1 MRRRAAFVILALTAW
16 TLGSALGA
24 IAPGSSEASGDPP
37 IMLSAAHAG
46 YTPDLTGDRPISI
59 LAIGSGAR
67 PYQGPE
73 RGLADSIHLIEID
86 PRNRHAVIIGI
97 PRDSWVSIPGYGMNK
112 INASM
117 AIGGPPLLVRTVE
130 QMSGIHIQYFALT
143 SFWGLTSMIDQIGG
157 LTIRVPFP
165 MHDSFSRADFH
176 PGVQR
181 LRGAEVLAFSRDRH
195 SLRSGDFGRSEDGG
209 RVLIAALT
217 QFRNGVREGPDRAA
231 PVGLGGDAQP
241 LDGPAA
247 HERPAAR
254 VPLHPDPAEQRPERR
269 TARRRRLRE
278 RHVDRSALPFGQGDL
293 PRREPFGDRPREP
306 PPSIADRGAVGARA
320 ARNMD
325 MSDR

>member
-16 TLGSALGA
+16 TLGSG
-24 IAPGSSEASGDPP
+24 PRGDRARLERSIGGPP

-46 YTPDLTGDRPISI
+46 YTPDLTGNRPISI

-86 PRNRHAVIIGI
+86 PKNRHAVIIGI
-97 PRDSWVSIPGYGMNK
+97 PRDSYVSIPGYGMNK

-117 AIGGPPLLVRTVE
+117 AIGGPQLLVRTVE
-130 QMSGIHIQYFALT
+130 LLSGIHIQYFALT

-217 QFRNGVREGPDRAA
+217 QFRTEFEKDPTALLRWVSAGMRSLSTDLPLTNVLRLAFMCARI
-231 PVGLGGDAQP
+231 PVGNVQNIVLPGGVGSANGMSIVRLSTSARAIFRDAS
-241 LDGPAA
+241 
-247 HERPAAR
+247 
-254 VPLHPDPAEQRPERR
+254 
-269 TARRRRLRE
+269 
-278 RHVDRSALPFGQGDL
+278 RSAIVRGSH
-293 PRREPFGDRPREP
+293 RPRSP
-306 PPSIADRGAVGARA
+306 TAGQ
-320 ARNMD
+320 
-325 MSDR
+325 

>member
-1 MRRRAAFVILALTAW
+1 MRGRAAFVILALTAW

-24 IAPGSSEASGDPP
+24 IALGSSDASAAPP

-46 YTPDLTGDRPISI
+46 YTPDLTGNRPISI

-67 PYQGPE
+67 PYQAPE

-86 PRNRHAVIIGI
+86 PNNRHAVIIGI
-97 PRDSWVSIPGYGMNK
+97 PRDSWVSIPGYGANK

-117 AIGGPPLLVRTVE
+117 TIGGPPLLVKTVE

-181 LRGAEVLAFSRDRH
+181 LRGAEVLAFTRDRH

-217 QFRNGVREGPDRAA
+217 QFRTEFEKDPTALLRWVSAGMRSLSTDLPLTNVLRLAFLCARIPPRNVQNVVLPGGIGSANGLSIVRLSPSVRTIFR
-231 PVGLGGDAQP
+231 DAS
-241 LDGPAA
+241 
-247 HERPAAR
+247 
-254 VPLHPDPAEQRPERR
+254 
-269 TARRRRLRE
+269 
-278 RHVDRSALPFGQGDL
+278 RSAIVRGNH
-293 PRREPFGDRPREP
+293 RPRSP
-306 PPSIADRGAVGARA
+306 TAGQ
-320 ARNMD
+320 
-325 MSDR
+325 